1 MKRLSGLLFLT
12 FIFLV
17 GKSQEVI
24 QSYLPFSGTCPG
36 AIVIPV
42 TVADFDSVASAS
54 MTILYDTNALEYTGY
69 QNIHPALN
77 TGIHVV
83 NAVNGQILFSWFSL
97 NPATIGDGLFMEL
110 QFISNASQS
119 TALTWDTL
127 LPGHCV
133 FTDLNGNEIESIFH
147 NGYIQNTM
155 ISPGLLSPANQATFL
170 PTDVNFDWTSCECN
184 AVYEFQLSTDSTF
197 SMVTNV
203 QSGLINPNCTVPGL
217 SFNETYFWRVRA
229 GNQTDTTNWSH
240 FNRFRTKGPD
250 AIPENLQSL
259 SVRLISVLHLTEQG
273 KISFSL
279 ESDFPF
285 RLSVAFYDM
294 QGSCDVLNDFGRL
307 PSGISSLSLPT
318 NRISKTSGI
327 LVFMIE
333 RDHRIGRIVKKIS
346 RSSHP

>member
-1 MKRLSGLLFLT
+1 MKRLSGILFLT

-17 GKSQEVI
+17 VKSQEVI

-36 AIVIPV
+36 EIVIPV
-42 TVADFDSVASAS
+42 NVSGFDSVASAS

-110 QFISNASQS
+110 KFISNASQS

-127 LPGHCV
+127 QPGHCV
-133 FTDLNGNEIESIFH
+133 FTDLNGNEIESVFH
-147 NGYIQNTM
+147 DGYIHNTM
-155 ISPGLLSPANQATFL
+155 ISPALLSPVNQATFL
-170 PTDVNFDWTSCECN
+170 PTDVNFNWTSCECN
-184 AVYEFQLSTDSTF
+184 ALYEFQLSTDSTF
-197 SMVTNV
+197 SMVTNA
-203 QSGLINPNCTVPGL
+203 QSGLINPNCTTQAL

-259 SVRLISVLHLTEQG
+259 SVRLINVLNLPDQG
-273 KISFSL
+273 KISFTL

-285 RLSVAFYDM
+285 HLTVAVYDI
-294 QGSCDVLNDFGRL
+294 QGSGNVFNDFGRL
-307 PSGISSLSLPT
+307 QSGISTLSIPT
-318 NRISKTSGI
+318 HRVTETSGI
-327 LVFMIE
+327 LVLYIE
-333 RDHRIGRIVKKIS
+333 RDDRIGRIVKKIS
-346 RSSHP
+346 HRSHP